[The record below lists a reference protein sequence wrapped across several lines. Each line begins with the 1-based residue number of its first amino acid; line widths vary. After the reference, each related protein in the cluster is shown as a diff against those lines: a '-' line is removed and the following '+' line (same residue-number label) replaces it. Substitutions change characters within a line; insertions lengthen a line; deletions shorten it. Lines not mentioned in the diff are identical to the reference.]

1 MVMVTQLCIYYK
13 LVKFKKVNFMV
24 CEWDFNKAVRQ
35 NVLDQK
41 YTKNF
46 KTYLMEKSFVHYIF
60 NLICFFISA
69 WWHFFFPTIRFVL

>member
-1 MVMVTQLCIYYK
+1 
-13 LVKFKKVNFMV
+13 MV
-24 CEWDFNKAVRQ
+24 CECYFNKAALQ

-41 YTKNF
+41 LKKNF

-69 WWHFFFPTIRFVL
+69 QLHFDFPTIRFFL